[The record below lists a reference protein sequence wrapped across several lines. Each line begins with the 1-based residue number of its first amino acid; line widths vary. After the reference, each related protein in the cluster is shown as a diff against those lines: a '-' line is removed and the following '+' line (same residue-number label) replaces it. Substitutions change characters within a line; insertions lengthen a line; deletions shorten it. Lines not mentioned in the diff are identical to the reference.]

1 MWVLASRTD
10 QFGTNRCGTKCAKIF
25 VFVALWEHEEKVLA
39 HGDSAFAPRTVEFG
53 GIKFLEG
60 FVFGKTCRRNRV
72 STIE

>member
-1 MWVLASRTD
+1 MCVLASRTD

-25 VFVALWEHEEKVLA
+25 VFIALGEHEEKVLA
-39 HGDSAFAPRTVEFG
+39 YRDSAFASRTVELG
-53 GIKFLEG
+53 GIKLLEG